1 LTLIYLIFMLVS
13 ILYFA
18 HLSFTATFQIEVS
31 ESKEMA
37 SKFQSSLVVPTQM
50 LRAPNTSF
58 GFAGLAFLYQPSHQC
73 RFDVPAAKEY
83 RWTTAIQPWF
93 WLCCCLPRRRKLF
106 SLSAGSPGPLVGP
119 SAVGSPSFDG
129 AARWATLLALA
140 MALSPRCSAPCVE
153 GVRVPG
159 EASGVS
165 PSTCWSSP
173 RH

>member
-58 GFAGLAFLYQPSHQC
+58 GFVGLAFLYQPSDQC
-73 RFDVPAAKEY
+73 RFGIPAAKEY
-83 RWTTAIQPWF
+83 
-93 WLCCCLPRRRKLF
+93 
-106 SLSAGSPGPLVGP
+106 
-119 SAVGSPSFDG
+119 
-129 AARWATLLALA
+129 
-140 MALSPRCSAPCVE
+140 E
-153 GVRVPG
+153 
-159 EASGVS
+159 
-165 PSTCWSSP
+165 
-173 RH
+173 